1 MAGSSGAA
9 SASTA
14 AMDSPM
20 GPDVVYKYEPTYRL
34 KPTEDDK

>member
-1 MAGSSGAA
+1 
-9 SASTA
+9 
-14 AMDSPM
+14 MDSPM